1 MLDAKVVAV
10 QKLLRRL
17 IRMEEYED
25 QLSKI
30 QTDVTGT
37 VFAAAMS
44 CHDCCTLSRAT
55 PQMMMITS

>member
-1 MLDAKVVAV
+1 V

-25 QLSKI
+25 KLSKI

-37 VFAAAMS
+37 VFAAATS